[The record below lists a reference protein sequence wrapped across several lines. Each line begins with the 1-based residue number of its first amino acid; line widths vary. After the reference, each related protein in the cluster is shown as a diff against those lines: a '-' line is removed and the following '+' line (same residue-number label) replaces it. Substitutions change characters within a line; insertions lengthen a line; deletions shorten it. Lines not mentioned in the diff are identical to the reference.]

1 MRLKHRQNLYHLT
14 GTDRGRRL
22 ERSPPLKPTKVT
34 LFTLFLYISE
44 NNISKPIP
52 NKSLVM
58 FEQSYCSRFQSS
70 IVLPQRC
77 CEVYFIFLTVA
88 KSIGDLTTKYY
99 WTPRPPYVTSWIR
112 PCHLK
117 TSLPRCRVWSC
128 TPYYVCTHVFFYV
141 SCTCISAWLPVQW
154 LLSLSSENDGWAK
167 IISIFKLHLQVQRT
181 SRNRTGPVNGVEQRG
196 PTKFDLRANLQK
208 RENLR
213 ATSNKMMCKTTDSQD
228 LKLKM
233 EDKWAGHWNYYT
245 TANSN
250 LL

>member
-99 WTPRPPYVTSWIR
+99 WTPRPLTLLAGSAPVTLKQVCLGVVCDLVRRTTYVHMYSSMYLVHALALGYL
-112 PCHLK
+112 C
-117 TSLPRCRVWSC
+117 SDSC
-128 TPYYVCTHVFFYV
+128 LY
-141 SCTCISAWLPVQW
+141 
-154 LLSLSSENDGWAK
+154 
-167 IISIFKLHLQVQRT
+167 R
-181 SRNRTGPVNGVEQRG
+181 R
-196 PTKFDLRANLQK
+196 
-208 RENLR
+208 
-213 ATSNKMMCKTTDSQD
+213 KTTDGP
-228 LKLKM
+228 K
-233 EDKWAGHWNYYT
+233 
-245 TANSN
+245 
-250 LL
+250 